1 MEKVIILK
9 SQPNG
14 SLHCA
19 IIENNKLVEIFSDE
33 DEKLTGNI
41 YLGRIDRVV
50 NALDAFFVNIGENKN
65 GFLRK
70 KDIPEK
76 YFDLI
81 KNDITRPKAKILVQV
96 KKDPT
101 SNKGPQLT
109 ANISLAGRYIVI
121 FPFTNISGVSKKIE
135 KQAEKQ
141 RLYDIAKQMVTTY
154 NVGVVLR
161 TISEGVDEKYL
172 YDEMNILIEKW
183 ESIFN
188 KFKRGKKA
196 KLIYSEESS
205 IDYILRE
212 KLTKDVTL
220 IITNNTEHV
229 KYISKYIKNFTKK
242 PKIEII
248 DLDPFEYKGIY
259 NLYKE
264 LFKRKINLPSGGEI
278 IIDKTEAL
286 TVIDV
291 NSKHFTSTSNQ
302 QETALKT
309 NLEATEEIFRQLR
322 LRNIGG
328 IIIIDF
334 IDMEDENDK
343 KQVLEKIKEE
353 IKKDKSK
360 IEIFGFT
367 KLGLL
372 ELSRKRTVKSFFE
385 LSTIHCPICNGIGLI
400 LAPNI
405 LIEEIKKEIL
415 NKPNGAKEVI
425 IKVHPYL
432 KNYLNKNDLR
442 KLVEDLNVH
451 VHYTYHNPK
460 SYEISWKI

>member
-1 MEKVIILK
+1 MEKTIVLK
-9 SQPNG
+9 TSEND

-41 YLGRIDRVV
+41 YLGRVDRIV
-50 NALDAFFVNIGENKN
+50 NALDAVFVNIGESKN

-76 YFDLI
+76 FI
-81 KNDITRPKAKILVQV
+81 KMINYDIFKPKSKILVQV
-96 KKDPT
+96 KKDPIA
-101 SNKGPQLT
+101 NKGPQLT
-109 ANISLAGRYIVI
+109 ANISLAGRFLVI

-135 KQAEKQ
+135 NLTEKQ
-141 RLYDIAKQMVTTY
+141 RLYEIANNISKEY
-154 NVGVVLR
+154 NIGVVLR
-161 TISEGVDEKYL
+161 TAAEGIDEKYL
-172 YDEMNILIEKW
+172 YEEIENLLEKW
-183 ESIFN
+183 NQIFN

-196 KLIYSEESS
+196 KLLHYEESS

-229 KYISKYIKNFTKK
+229 HYISKYFKSFPKK

-248 DLDPFEYKGIY
+248 DSDPFEYKEIY
-259 NLYKE
+259 KLYKE

-291 NSKHFTSTSNQ
+291 NSKHLTSTENQ
-302 QETALKT
+302 QETALIT
-309 NLEATEEIFRQLR
+309 NLEAVEEIFRQLR

-328 IIIIDF
+328 IIVIDF
-334 IDMEDENDK
+334 IDMNNESDK
-343 KQVLEKIKEE
+343 AKVLEKVNTE

-360 IEIFGFT
+360 IEIYGFT

-372 ELSRKRTVKSFFE
+372 ELSRKRTVRSFFDI
-385 LSTIHCPICNGIGLI
+385 STSRCPICNGTGIITSPNTLI
-400 LAPNI
+400 
-405 LIEEIKKEIL
+405 KEIYSEL
-415 NKPNGAKEVI
+415 NNKPEAAKEVI

-432 KNYLNKNDLR
+432 KGKINKNEI
-442 KLVEDLNVH
+442 KKTFKINVH
-451 VHYTYHNPK
+451 IHYTYFDPK
-460 SYEISWKI
+460 SYEITWKI